1 MRGEMR
7 QLLLML
13 VATEVLGQNNYDR
26 DNDRGRRDTQ
36 ITGEMVK
43 KWANTFGVEMWKSL
57 GQATRRETIMKE
69 YDDNPALTVEE
80 IDGNKMVQSMA
91 AEIQTMMKD
100 KIDATKRI
108 VELAENMAMDWPY
121 QKDLGEVLEDGR

>member
-1 MRGEMR
+1 M
-7 QLLLML
+7 
-13 VATEVLGQNNYDR
+13 
-26 DNDRGRRDTQ
+26 
-36 ITGEMVK
+36 
-43 KWANTFGVEMWKSL
+43 EMWKSL

-100 KIDATKRI
+100 KIDAIRGI
-108 VELAENMAMDWPY
+108 MELAENIAPDWSY
-121 QKDLGEVLEDGR
+121 KKDLGEVLEDGR